1 MSIEELEKVFKW
13 LEKNINHQG
22 IFYFRLTSH
31 NQISTYLK
39 RGDSLFAQFFASRIL
54 DFVKE
59 NENEQGDS

>member
-1 MSIEELEKVFKW
+1 MSIEELKTIFEW

-31 NQISTYLK
+31 NQISAYLK
-39 RGDSLFAQFFASRIL
+39 CDDSLFAQFFVSRIL

-59 NENEQGDS
+59 NGNE